1 MSDIVHVR
9 TNIVRTPL
17 KTVEAFRGLA
27 SATIHEASG
36 KKGYIDCR
44 IRALAPG
51 MRICGPAFTVDC
63 PPGDNSMLHKA
74 LERALPGD
82 VIVATVG
89 GAEEYGYWGELMTVS
104 ALARRVGGLCI
115 EGCVR
120 DSAEI
125 AALGF
130 PVFSTGL
137 CIRGT
142 GKGAIGLI
150 NYSLRFGGASIEPGD
165 LIVGDDDGLV
175 VISRCTCAE
184 VLEKS
189 LDRKKAEMEKANVL
203 ASGISSLEY
212 NKLADLFRTVG
223 LTEEQR

>member
-1 MSDIVHVR
+1 MAEIINVR
-9 TNIVRTPL
+9 TKISRVPPE
-17 KTVEAFRGLA
+17 TVEAFQSLA

-51 MRICGPAFTVDC
+51 MRICGPAFTVTC

-82 VIVATVG
+82 IIVATVG

-104 ALARRVGGLCI
+104 ALAKGVGGLCI
-115 EGCVR
+115 EGRVR
-120 DSAEI
+120 DTAAI
-125 AALGF
+125 AARGF
-130 PVFSTGL
+130 PVFCTGP

-142 GKGAIGLI
+142 DKGAIGLI
-150 NYSLRFGGASIEPGD
+150 NYTLFFGGAVIEPGD

-175 VISRCTCAE
+175 VVPRRNCAE

-189 LDRKKAEMEKANVL
+189 LHRRNAETEKARVL
-203 ASGISSLEY
+203 ASGVSSVEY
-212 NKLADLFRTVG
+212 NRLADLFQAAG
-223 LTEEQR
+223 LSEEQS

>member
-1 MSDIVHVR
+1 MAEIVNVR
-9 TNIVRTPL
+9 TNINRVPPE
-17 KTVEAFRGLA
+17 TVEAFQSLA

-44 IRALAPG
+44 VRALAPA
-51 MRICGPAFTVDC
+51 MRICGPAFTVVC

-82 VIVATVG
+82 IIVATVG

-104 ALARRVGGLCI
+104 ALAKGVGGLCI

-120 DSAEI
+120 DAAAI

-130 PVFSTGL
+130 PVFCTGR

-150 NYSLRFGGASIEPGD
+150 NYTLFFGGAAVEPGD
-165 LIVGDDDGLV
+165 LIVGDEDGLV
-175 VISRCTCAE
+175 VIPRRDCAE

-189 LDRKKAEMEKANVL
+189 LKRRDAEIEKAKVL
-203 ASGISSLEY
+203 ASGVSSVDY
-212 NKLADLFRTVG
+212 NHLADLFQAAG
-223 LTEEQR
+223 LLEEQS